1 MGEFDRL
8 RDLNERCDI
17 VVGDSTLL
25 GSDSLE
31 DIPPLLAGES
41 DITDGVQEGERGEN
55 FSSGDLALVDRS
67 ADTTG
72 VDESTIDFAS
82 SRNSVVIHG
91 IGDLQ
96 TVSNR
101 PPDNSSSEQGN
112 GTYYIAKGTLLDLA
126 STLVKFNAGFTN
138 NLFAEL
144 IKRFPPICN
153 FKVKLRILSG
163 GVVKAD
169 RYTLILGH
177 LPRAIPSKVDSTEVF
192 APSVGGNN
200 EHFLAVQVLLYRR
213 IISLSTGEVT
223 NQSVGVTTDDKV
235 KPTGL

>member
-1 MGEFDRL
+1 LD
-8 RDLNERCDI
+8 ERCDI
-17 VVGDSTLL
+17 VVGDGTLP

-31 DIPPLLAGES
+31 DIPPLLARES
-41 DITDGVQEGERGEN
+41 NIADGVQERESGEN

-91 IGDLQ
+91 ICDLR

-101 PPDNSSSEQGN
+101 APNSSSEQGN
-112 GTYYIAKGTLLDLA
+112 GTYYIPKGTLLDLA
-126 STLVKFNAGFTN
+126 SPLVKLHGGFTD
-138 NLFAEL
+138 NLFAERIEGL
-144 IKRFPPICN
+144 PPFCN
-153 FKVKLRILSG
+153 FKIELRILGG

-169 RYTLILGH
+169 RYALILGD
-177 LPRAIPSKVDSTEVF
+177 LPCAIPSKIDSTEVF

-213 IISLSTGEVT
+213 ILPLSTGEVT
-223 NQSVGVTTDDKV
+223 KRSVRVTTDDEV
-235 KPTGL
+235 EPTSL